1 LLPIQASKGNKIFC
15 RFVFASKSFQQKKGN
30 FLIPSDMASYLK
42 NVLLLLYHQPMNHF
56 LMATDS
62 FEKDRLEF
70 ITVAAEFC
78 IFIEHAVSSDKQT
91 FIEHAVKYL
100 PTLYLKTVLL
110 PHIQTSPDDE
120 SERMVTEAEYENIR
134 NTLEELLGIDDRYLT
149 AFHPEMNYSETPIAA
164 SISEDLTDVF
174 QELKDFLFNCQLG
187 DEALLE
193 NALINCL
200 FGFHHHWGRKL
211 LNALTALHQLICSEL
226 VDQEDEEVHAFDK
239 RNQQKDS
246 FLQHQLREESEDF

>member
-1 LLPIQASKGNKIFC
+1 
-15 RFVFASKSFQQKKGN
+15 
-30 FLIPSDMASYLK
+30 
-42 NVLLLLYHQPMNHF
+42 
-56 LMATDS
+56 MATNS

-78 IFIEHAVSSDKQT
+78 IFIEHAVSSDKQI
-91 FIEHAVKYL
+91 FIEQAVKYL

-110 PHIQTSPDDE
+110 PHIPTSPDEE
-120 SERMVTEAEYENIR
+120 SERMVTETEYENIR

-149 AFHPEMNYSETPIAA
+149 AFHPEMNYSEAPIAA

-187 DEALLE
+187 DEVLLE
-193 NALINCL
+193 TALMNCL
-200 FGFHHHWGRKL
+200 FGFHDHWGRKL
-211 LNALTALHQLICSEL
+211 LNALTALHQLLCNEP
-226 VDQEDEEVHAFDK
+226 VDQEGEETSSFNK

-246 FLQHQLREESEDF
+246 FLQHQLREDNKDF